1 MEAVEEP
8 DASKEGDGEADEE
21 EEAGLEVEVTV
32 CRNICLGLLLRDMK
46 V

>member
-21 EEAGLEVEVTV
+21 QDADETGLEVEVTV
-32 CRNICLGLLLRDMK
+32 CRNICPGLLGI
-46 V
+46 